1 MNTARIGLAVA
12 SGLSVVCATCTK
24 YWRARDAGIPGDRC
38 LSETG
43 CGSPLAGKAFHD
55 YEGPIRNFESWCF
68 VCGQPSTHA
77 ARHDRSGKMFGL
89 CKEHLVY
96 VRDLK
101 QKTANGLRSQ
111 GPSNPG
117 VIATGGGKLLSAE
130 ALLGQRKKTLL
141 ETIMETEA
149 DFEAKRRV

>member
-55 YEGPIRNFESWCF
+55 YEGPIRNFEPWCF

-77 ARHDRSGKMFGL
+77 ARHDRSGKLFGL

-101 QKTANGLRSQ
+101 QKTSEGQR
-111 GPSNPG
+111 PSHPGSG

>member
-1 MNTARIGLAVA
+1 MNAARIALAVA
-12 SGLSVVCATCTK
+12 SGLSVVCSTCTK

-38 LSETG
+38 LSETD

-55 YEGPIRNFESWCF
+55 YEGPICNFEAWCF

-89 CKEHLVY
+89 CKEHVAYL
-96 VRDLK
+96 RDLGR
-101 QKTANGLRSQ
+101 KTADGLRGY

-117 VIATGGGKLLSAE
+117 VVATGGKLLSVD
-130 ALLGQRKKTLL
+130 ALLGRRKKTLL
-141 ETIMETEA
+141 ETIMETETEL
-149 DFEAKRRV
+149 EAKRRV